1 MEQRPVIKEED
12 RDKVAIVVV
21 GYNRIAPLS
30 RLLTSLQN
38 ADYKISGVPLYISI
52 DCSGDEELYE
62 YVDKFVWNH
71 GNKYLNIQNER
82 LGLRNHIIQCGD
94 LTQFFKAIIL
104 LEDDIY
110 VSEYFYKYVIDAID
124 FYGDDDKIGGISL
137 YQHEMWNGNLPIL
150 YCQGDSD
157 TYLWQHPAS
166 WGECWTKKQ
175 WSTFREWYDKFED
188 SEFQEIDMP
197 EYMKRWNKAWSKY
210 FMAFLIQTDRYFVFP
225 YISLT
230 TCFGDAGEHSN
241 SSSMLGQTTL
251 LAGERNFKFCN
262 SDLLMQYDIYG
273 VNQNIYNWIGISKQ
287 DLCVDWY
294 GNNNNIRRC
303 RFLLTTFKL
312 PLTIVRTYGLFLK
325 PIDLNVKLKIKGEG
339 IYLYDCEE
347 NIIKTADLKL
357 PLSNIKYYLKA
368 FNINY
373 LTKYVLKYYYTRIL
387 YKFRLTN
394 QKF

>member
-1 MEQRPVIKEED
+1 
-12 RDKVAIVVV
+12 
-21 GYNRIAPLS
+21 
-30 RLLTSLQN
+30 
-38 ADYKISGVPLYISI
+38 
-52 DCSGDEELYE
+52 
-62 YVDKFVWNH
+62 
-71 GNKYLNIQNER
+71 
-82 LGLRNHIIQCGD
+82 
-94 LTQFFKAIIL
+94 
-104 LEDDIY
+104 
-110 VSEYFYKYVIDAID
+110 
-124 FYGDDDKIGGISL
+124 
-137 YQHEMWNGNLPIL
+137 
-150 YCQGDSD
+150 
-157 TYLWQHPAS
+157 
-166 WGECWTKKQ
+166 
-175 WSTFREWYDKFED
+175 
-188 SEFQEIDMP
+188 
-197 EYMKRWNKAWSKY
+197 
-210 FMAFLIQTDRYFVFP
+210 
-225 YISLT
+225 
-230 TCFGDAGEHSN
+230 
-241 SSSMLGQTTL
+241 
-251 LAGERNFKFCN
+251 
-262 SDLLMQYDIYG
+262 MQYDIYG

-357 PLSNIKYYLKA
+357 PLGNIKYYLKA